1 MHIPKQSDQIT
12 QRLNNLNLE
21 VNSGLNE
28 VREQLK
34 ELEYLEKQALKE
46 DSQFIKFLNSALK
59 TSKNSR

>member
-34 ELEYLEKQALKE
+34 ELEYLEKQALKK
-46 DSQFIKFLNSALK
+46 DSQFIKFLNSALN
-59 TSKNSR
+59 TSKNSS